1 MLVAVR
7 HRGGHLAEEG
17 GGLGL
22 REAATP
28 AHQAVHVPMG
38 SQEKGIKVLC
48 AHQDLRRLCH
58 MPVGGQPRVRLQH
71 SKGIS
76 DLVYL
81 WAEHGVSTGR
91 KLHGAQA
98 DLDNSHSQPFGHYCV
113 LGTVPNASAASHS
126 TLTKLRGHIA
136 SKYS

>member
-91 KLHGAQA
+91 NCMEPRLILTTATA
-98 DLDNSHSQPFGHYCV
+98 NPLDTTAC
-113 LGTVPNASAASHS
+113 
-126 TLTKLRGHIA
+126 
-136 SKYS
+136 